1 MGVLEGEKAAGL
13 SVVLVRTWM
22 ARNLAKWW
30 ARQVSLLVRWV
41 VV

>member
-1 MGVLEGEKAAGL
+1 MRGLEGERWAGV
-13 SVVLVRTWM
+13 SVVVERTWM